1 VETVKVTVPVYPF
14 LGVIVTVELPELPLV
29 TVRFVAE
36 RVKLPEVPP
45 TVKVNDPVEAAKVES
60 PE

>member
-1 VETVKVTVPVYPF
+1 MTVPVYPF
-14 LGVIVTVELPELPLV
+14 LGVIVTVELPELPLA

-45 TVKVNDPVEAAKVES
+45 TVKVNDPVEAAKEES